1 MGTLILH
8 KLSIICLISATVPS
22 SSALTAAV
30 SAAQAVGLIHRDAT
44 CGGVSGLQQC
54 GQSFPSDFCC
64 PSTSK
69 CLQLNNVVTTSVIC
83 CPAGQDCK
91 FIQPITCDTSQ
102 LNATLH
108 PENQI
113 HAANLTGVTLPQCG
127 SSCCPLGYT
136 CSGGMCTLSS
146 ASSTSSSSTSPT
158 ASTAN
163 TALPASSQ
171 TSASTPPIP
180 TASHSNPAFPAKAVV
195 AGFFP
200 GIILGVLLTLAVIW
214 LINKRRESQRNRYS
228 GDFGHVARTVS
239 DPIYDPQYAARTDF
253 LRRGS
258 GSAASPSHSSPNS
271 TTQMV
276 ARNNTL
282 MRYNTNADVVQPPRV
297 LSRFSRSPTVS
308 SVPVPATARTRDPY
322 ATPTRTPTATTTNTT
337 TRPSTRSTT
346 RSTTRS
352 ATRPTRKSGPERS
365 DSTET
370 IDVLMPAPSF
380 LQAPPMLAEN
390 GRPLTGAT
398 TFTTLMEHAGFSKED
413 REGVSRLGAGS
424 SRRQVI

>member
-22 SSALTAAV
+22 SSALTTAV
-30 SAAQAVGLIHRDAT
+30 SAAQAVGLIRRDTT

-113 HAANLTGVTLPQCG
+113 HAANLAGVTLPQCG

-136 CSGGMCTLSS
+136 CSSGMCTLSS

-158 ASTAN
+158 ASTTN

-171 TSASTPPIP
+171 TSASIPPIP
-180 TASHSNPAFPAKAVV
+180 TASHPNPAFPAKAVV

-258 GSAASPSHSSPNS
+258 GSAASPSYSSPNS

-282 MRYNTNADVVQPPRV
+282 MRYNTNADVAQPPRV

-322 ATPTRTPTATTTNTT
+322 ATPTRTPTATTTTAT

-352 ATRPTRKSGPERS
+352 ATRSTRKSGPERS

-413 REGVSRLGAGS
+413 REGISRLGAGS
-424 SRRQVI
+424 SRRQVT